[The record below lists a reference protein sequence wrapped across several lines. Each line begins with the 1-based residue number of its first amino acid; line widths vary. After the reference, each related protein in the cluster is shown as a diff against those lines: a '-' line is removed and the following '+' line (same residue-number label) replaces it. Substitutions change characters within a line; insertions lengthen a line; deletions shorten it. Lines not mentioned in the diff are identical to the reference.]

1 MSTKSLEQAAA
12 IAQKLGHIFV
22 ATADASGMPH
32 IAAAA
37 EMKHLPNNTVTVS
50 AWFCPGTLANLEQN
64 RSVSLT
70 VWDEPSDSGFQILG
84 RVENINEKAVMN
96 GYRPEIEVSDPMPQV
111 ERTLVVA
118 VSRVLVFSHAPHS
131 DVEE

>member
-1 MSTKSLEQAAA
+1 MTTKSLKQAAA
-12 IAQKLGHIFV
+12 LAQKLGHIFV

-32 IAAAA
+32 IAAAG
-37 EMKHLPNNTVTVS
+37 EMNYLPENSVAVS

-70 VWDEPSDSGFQILG
+70 VWDEPADSGFQILG
-84 RVENINEKAVMN
+84 RVENIKEKAVMN
-96 GYRPEIEVSDPMPQV
+96 GYWPEIEASDPMPQV
-111 ERTLVVA
+111 ERSLEVA
-118 VSRVLVFSHAPHS
+118 VSRVLAFSHAPHS